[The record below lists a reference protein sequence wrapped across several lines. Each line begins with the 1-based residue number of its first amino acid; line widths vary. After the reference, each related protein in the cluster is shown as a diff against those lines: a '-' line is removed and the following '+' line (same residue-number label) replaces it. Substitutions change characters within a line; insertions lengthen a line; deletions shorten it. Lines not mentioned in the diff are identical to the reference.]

1 MWLSFRLAPLS
12 RRQVYH
18 HILLVWS
25 WYACILFCIGGDG
38 YFGSAFN
45 SLVHWLMYGYYALAL
60 CKVPCPWKK
69 HLTMFQM
76 VQFVCCAAQSCYVFY
91 KGNLWWPVPALQLF
105 VMLNMLVLFS
115 RFYAKKYKKPAGA
128 GAGAAGAAGAGVGK
142 VAAAKTLDTS
152 ATFEFG
158 TSAAERTTSPSP
170 TFSTAL
176 INEVERSPSP
186 SPAVVV
192 PEAAAAETAQ
202 QDQEEEEEEV
212 VVAKKS
218 SSKKKTSTKKR
229 SKKAE

>member
-1 MWLSFRLAPLS
+1 MSLFPSPLS
-12 RRQVYH
+12 ALQVYH

-45 SLVHWLMYGYYALAL
+45 SLVHFFMYGYYALAL

-115 RFYAKKYKKPAGA
+115 RFYAKKYKKPA
-128 GAGAAGAAGAGVGK
+128 AAPGRK
-142 VAAAKTLDTS
+142 VAAAAAKPLDTS
-152 ATFEFG
+152 AAFEFG
-158 TSAAERTTSPSP
+158 SSAAGAERTTSPSP

-176 INEVERSPSP
+176 VNEVERSA

-192 PEAAAAETAQ
+192 PETEAAAETQQ
-202 QDQEEEEEEV
+202 QDQEEEV

-229 SKKAE
+229 SKKEE

>member
-1 MWLSFRLAPLS
+1 M
-12 RRQVYH
+12 YH

-45 SLVHWLMYGYYALAL
+45 SLVHFFMYGYYALAL

-76 VQFVCCAAQSCYVFY
+76 IQFVCCAAQSCYVFY

-115 RFYAKKYKKPAGA
+115 RFYAKKYKKPAA
-128 GAGAAGAAGAGVGK
+128 AAGAK
-142 VAAAKTLDTS
+142 VAAAKPLDTS
-152 ATFEFG
+152 AAFEFG
-158 TSAAERTTSPSP
+158 TSTAGAERTTSPSP

-176 INEVERSPSP
+176 VNEVERSA

-192 PEAAAAETAQ
+192 PETEAAAETQ
-202 QDQEEEEEEV
+202 QEDQEEEEV